1 MTSLQ
6 TCSFVLFTIILGV
19 QSQPKPYSTTTAKQ
33 IERLKATGYDVDRI
47 ENNNQLRQF
56 LYTWLNMESSEKG

>member
-1 MTSLQ
+1 MASLQ
-6 TCSFVLFTIILGV
+6 ACSFVIFTIFLCV

-56 LYTWLNMESSEKG
+56 LYTWLDMESSEKG